1 MVLSS
6 VSPNISR
13 KIFIIGTT
21 LLFISPAFAL
31 GDGAR
36 NLLLIIAM
44 GISPILF
51 LFYPIIK
58 IKTDLPLIIF
68 ILMSIFF
75 PLLNHPESMRW
86 STVLY
91 GCMFVIYF
99 MTLTKVLYISDIDAD
114 GYLRFLKVLIF
125 AYFIVLVI
133 QQICVL
139 TGLPILNV
147 SNYNP
152 ETPWKLNSLMSEPE
166 HSGRMM
172 AILMYSY
179 LTIKENVTRK
189 VLILK
194 EEWRDDKGV
203 WIAFLWSMITMMSA
217 GAYLFLLIVLFKFF
231 NRKTLFSLLI
241 LLSIIIVIVRI
252 FEIDSFMRTYR
263 LAVATF
269 SFDMR
274 EMVRADHSG
283 ALRIIPAM
291 VCFDQ
296 INLASFDGW
305 FGKGIDFISTIMS
318 KSIWGV
324 QQGYTGGGLLLYA
337 VEYGFLPF
345 ILITLFSF
353 KICYDTSNKIA
364 SIAFWFFSVF
374 LTGINLQITWAVIML
389 FYTNK
394 EILKRCHCFS

>member
-21 LLFISPAFAL
+21 LLFIAPAFAL

-58 IKTDLPLIIF
+58 IKTDLPLII
-68 ILMSIFF
+68 
-75 PLLNHPESMRW
+75 
-86 STVLY
+86 
-91 GCMFVIYF
+91 
-99 MTLTKVLYISDIDAD
+99 
-114 GYLRFLKVLIF
+114 
-125 AYFIVLVI
+125 FIVLVI

-269 SFDMR
+269 SFDMT
-274 EMVRADHSG
+274 
-283 ALRIIPAM
+283 
-291 VCFDQ
+291 
-296 INLASFDGW
+296 
-305 FGKGIDFISTIMS
+305 K
-318 KSIWGV
+318 K
-324 QQGYTGGGLLLYA
+324 
-337 VEYGFLPF
+337 
-345 ILITLFSF
+345 
-353 KICYDTSNKIA
+353 
-364 SIAFWFFSVF
+364 
-374 LTGINLQITWAVIML
+374 
-389 FYTNK
+389 
-394 EILKRCHCFS
+394 

>member
-1 MVLSS
+1 
-6 VSPNISR
+6 
-13 KIFIIGTT
+13 
-21 LLFISPAFAL
+21 
-31 GDGAR
+31 
-36 NLLLIIAM
+36 
-44 GISPILF
+44 
-51 LFYPIIK
+51 
-58 IKTDLPLIIF
+58 
-68 ILMSIFF
+68 
-75 PLLNHPESMRW
+75 
-86 STVLY
+86 
-91 GCMFVIYF
+91 
-99 MTLTKVLYISDIDAD
+99 
-114 GYLRFLKVLIF
+114 
-125 AYFIVLVI
+125 
-133 QQICVL
+133 
-139 TGLPILNV
+139 
-147 SNYNP
+147 
-152 ETPWKLNSLMSEPE
+152 MSEPE

-305 FGKGIDFISTIMS
+305 FGKR
-318 KSIWGV
+318 
-324 QQGYTGGGLLLYA
+324 
-337 VEYGFLPF
+337 
-345 ILITLFSF
+345 
-353 KICYDTSNKIA
+353 
-364 SIAFWFFSVF
+364 
-374 LTGINLQITWAVIML
+374 
-389 FYTNK
+389 FYFDNNV
-394 EILKRCHCFS
+394 